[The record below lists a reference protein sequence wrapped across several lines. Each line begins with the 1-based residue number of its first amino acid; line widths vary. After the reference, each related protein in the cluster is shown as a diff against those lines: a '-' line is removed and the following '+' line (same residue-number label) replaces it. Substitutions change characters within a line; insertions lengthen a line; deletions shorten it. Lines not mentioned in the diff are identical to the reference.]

1 VTPAFGKIKRKKTK
15 RLGPYTADEIWEKD
29 EILTIVKY

>member
-1 VTPAFGKIKRKKTK
+1 VTPAFGKIKKKTK